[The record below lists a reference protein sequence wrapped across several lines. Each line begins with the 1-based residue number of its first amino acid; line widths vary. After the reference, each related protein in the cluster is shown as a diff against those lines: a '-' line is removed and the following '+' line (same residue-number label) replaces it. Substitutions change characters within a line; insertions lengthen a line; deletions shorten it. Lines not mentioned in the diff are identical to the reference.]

1 MNISAIGR
9 AAPNLVRIC
18 VNSSNGLD
26 FEGVFYHRFS
36 HEGVPFSSPGEMM
49 NKIDALYDEINYP
62 QRTVQLRSF
71 GPEPRSARREPVM
84 ARKKVNDL
92 TEQTG
97 ERATFVVHVMYRQNA
112 TWQGNVLW
120 AEKGQNCNFRSAL
133 ELLKLMDSALD
144 QTEEPTEEVTEDL
157 PHEKDMESN

>member
-1 MNISAIGR
+1 MRVSAISR

-18 VNSSNGLD
+18 VDDCGELRFSGRL
-26 FEGVFYHRFS
+26 YHRFS
-36 HEGVPFSSPGEMM
+36 RVGVPFSSPGQLLDQM
-49 NKIDALYDEINYP
+49 DSLYDELNYP
-62 QRTVQLRSF
+62 QRTVQMRSF
-71 GPEPRSARREPVM
+71 NPGPTSGRKEPVM

-92 TEQTG
+92 ADQTG
-97 ERATFVVHVMYRQNA
+97 ECATFVVHVMYRQNA

-144 QTEEPTEEVTEDL
+144 QTEVTVTPEPAGEEVS
-157 PHEKDMESN
+157 PA